1 MTETEI
7 KNIFMDCTHKSLTGM
22 YADEVDIVEFA
33 RAVEKAV
40 REKAVKQ
47 ERLEC
52 VKLVK
57 TISPEIAKA
66 LEDHRIWTDRSYP
79 S

>member
-1 MTETEI
+1 MTENEI
-7 KNIFMDCTHKSLTGM
+7 KQIFFRCTHKSLTGM
-22 YADEVDIVEFA
+22 YADEVDVIEYA
-33 RAVEKAV
+33 RAIEVAA
-40 REKAVKQ
+40 REEATKK
-47 ERLEC
+47 ERAEC

-66 LEDHRIWTDRSYP
+66 LEDHRKWTDRSYP